1 MTYKN
6 FNVKTGIVTGN
17 IRLDAA
23 SGNANV
29 ANIMVTNLA
38 NISVLKVKDY
48 VASNLIPNA
57 NATYSIGNAANRFQN
72 ILLSGNIDINGYLI
86 NANATTATFSGNL
99 VADGANFNSISINNS
114 LTINSTTDS
123 TSTITGSIV
132 TSGGVGIAK
141 DLTVGG
147 NINLTGGGTTPKG
160 SLGYNSGVDSFEF
173 QFK

>member
-6 FNVKTGIVTGN
+6 FNVKQGFSTGN
-17 IRLDAA
+17 ITLDAA

-29 ANIMVTNLA
+29 ANITVANLA

-48 VASNLIPNA
+48 LASNLIPNA
-57 NATYSIGNAANRFQN
+57 NATYNLGNSANRFDS
-72 ILLSGNIDINGYLI
+72 IYLTGNIDINGYEI

-99 VADGANFNSISINNS
+99 VADGANFNSISINNT
-114 LTINSTTDS
+114 LEINSTTDS
-123 TSTITGSIV
+123 TSTDTGSFV

-160 SLGYNSGVDSFEF
+160 SLGYNSGIDSFEF

>member
-1 MTYKN
+1 MTYKS
-6 FNVKTGIVTGN
+6 FNVKQGFRTGN
-17 IRLDAA
+17 ITLDAA

-29 ANIMVTNLA
+29 ANITVTELA

-72 ILLSGNIDINGYLI
+72 ISLSGNIDINGYLI
-86 NANATTATFSGNL
+86 NANATTAIFSGNI
-99 VADGANFNSISINNS
+99 VADGANFNAISVNNT

>member
-6 FNVKTGIVTGN
+6 FNVKTGITTGN

-29 ANIMVTNLA
+29 ANITVANLA
-38 NISVLKVKDY
+38 NISILKVKDY

-57 NATYSIGNAANRFQN
+57 NATYSLGNSANRFQN
-72 ILLSGNIDINGYLI
+72 IALSGNIDINGYTI

-99 VADGANFNSISINNS
+99 VADGANFNSISINNT
-114 LTINSTTDS
+114 LVINSTTDS
-123 TSTITGSIV
+123 TSTVTGSFV

-160 SLGYNSGVDSFEF
+160 SLGYNSSADSFEF

>member
-6 FNVKTGIVTGN
+6 FNVKTGITTGN

-29 ANIMVTNLA
+29 ANITVTNLA

-72 ILLSGNIDINGYLI
+72 ISLSGNIDINGYLI
-86 NANATTATFSGNL
+86 NANATTATFSGNI
-99 VADGANFNSISINNS
+99 VADGANFNAISINNT

-123 TSTITGSIV
+123 TSTVTGSIV

>member
-6 FNVKTGIVTGN
+6 FNVKTGIKTGN
-17 IRLDAA
+17 ISLDAA

-29 ANIMVTNLA
+29 ASITVTNLA

-72 ILLSGNIDINGYLI
+72 ISLSGNIDINGYLI
-86 NANATTATFSGNL
+86 NANATTATFSGNI
-99 VADGANFNSISINNS
+99 VADGANFNAISVNNT

>member
-6 FNVKTGIVTGN
+6 FNVKQGFRTGN
-17 IRLDAA
+17 ITLDAS

-29 ANIMVTNLA
+29 ANITVANLA
-38 NISVLKVKDY
+38 NIGVLSVKDY

-57 NATYSIGNAANRFQN
+57 NGTYSIGNAANRFQN
-72 ILLSGNIDINGYLI
+72 IALSGNIDISGYVI
-86 NANATTATFSGNL
+86 NANATTATFSGNI
-99 VADGANFNSISINNS
+99 VADGANFNSISINNT
-114 LTINSTTDS
+114 LEINSTTDS
-123 TSTITGSIV
+123 TSTDTGSFV
-132 TSGGVGIAK
+132 TAGGVGIAK

-160 SLGYNSGVDSFEF
+160 SLGYNAGADSFEF

>member
-6 FNVKTGIVTGN
+6 FNVKTGIATGN

-29 ANIMVTNLA
+29 ANITVANLA
-38 NISVLKVKDY
+38 NIGVLKVKDY
-48 VASNLIPNA
+48 LASNLIPNA
-57 NATYSIGNAANRFQN
+57 NATYNLGNSANRFDSVY
-72 ILLSGNIDINGYLI
+72 LTGNIDINGYTI

-99 VADGANFNSISINNS
+99 VADGANFNSISINNT
-114 LTINSTTDS
+114 LEINSTTDS
-123 TSTITGSIV
+123 TSTETGSFV

-141 DLTVGG
+141 ELTLGG
-147 NINLTGGGTTPKG
+147 NLNLTGGGTTPKG
-160 SLGYNSGVDSFEF
+160 SLGYNSGIDSFEF